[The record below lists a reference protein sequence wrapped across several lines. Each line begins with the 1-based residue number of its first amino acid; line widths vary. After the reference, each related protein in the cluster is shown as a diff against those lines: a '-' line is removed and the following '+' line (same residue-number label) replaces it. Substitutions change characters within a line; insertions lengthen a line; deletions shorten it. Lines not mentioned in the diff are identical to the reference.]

1 MNKFKLSFEES
12 IKARHE
18 IVVETDLSWEEVNKE
33 IDRLRLS
40 DYAFDDLSLVLE
52 DECECDVIDI
62 TEGDLETDNMECTD
76 INEVKDTIR

>member
-18 IVVETDLSWEEVNKE
+18 IVIETDLSWKEVNKE

-40 DYAFDDLSLVLE
+40 DLTFGDLSIVLE
-52 DECECDVIDI
+52 DECEFKIIEV
-62 TEGDLETDNMECTD
+62 TEGDLETSEMECTD
-76 INEVKDTIR
+76 IEEVEE